1 MVFKLVPSM
10 SSSTHETLA
19 ARGFHEVI
27 CSSDAFGTVLDA
39 CEHLRNHASTAADGT
54 LSLPFWLVMQLFIPL
69 VEPDDR
75 TKWRIALWSRF
86 IDASCLSPAAAAV
99 LTSEHFDDTRKYSS
113 LASLA
118 AALRLARATT
128 ARVAAS
134 RRCSRS

>member
-27 CSSDAFGTVLDA
+27 CSIDALGTVLHA
-39 CEHLRNHASTAADGT
+39 CEQLRNHASTAEDGT

-75 TKWRIALWSRF
+75 AKWRIALWSRF
-86 IDASCLSPAAAAV
+86 IDP
-99 LTSEHFDDTRKYSS
+99 SS
-113 LASLA
+113 LPG
-118 AALRLARATT
+118 ARRAPAQGLKGATPY
-128 ARVAAS
+128 
-134 RRCSRS
+134 